1 MNTLIPIGTIN
12 RIDINSKNI
21 NKYDLDDCDSLVIS
35 GPMGSGKTKQI
46 KNLVKKYNNII
57 FVTFRVT
64 LINQLSEI
72 FSEFTKYSE
81 IENKIIDL
89 NLYNKVITTIDSV
102 HRIVGE
108 CDLLIIDE
116 YTYTMTHLV
125 DYVKEREMVYST
137 LIQYLN
143 SKDTKVLAIDALI
156 EEEDIKYLTY
166 FKEKINYINYN
177 YPFHKNKKIYNY
189 QNNLGLFFN
198 KIKEDLN
205 NNKRIVICA
214 NSKTHILFFE
224 ELIKKNFPDKRTFS
238 VTSDNA
244 DNFIIDEWDT
254 SDVILYSPSIT
265 AGISYEKNRF
275 DTCYGFF
282 INISATAEMS
292 IQQLFRVRNLN
303 TNEIHIC
310 THYIGKTDYDLELDK
325 IKDMILK
332 RDKCVIDGLPGI
344 KVNCI
349 KNEIIE
355 DDYFYLFC
363 LVKKRNYISRNKY
376 NNRLMELLK
385 KQGIDNF
392 TNVNGDSKSNINSD
406 YKGFMKIL
414 KDNIYDT
421 IANSEDID
429 YIEADE
435 LRNTKNITKND
446 YYKLKKYTYKDF
458 YMIDNIN
465 KEIIKTFDKKKT
477 IFNNLVE
484 IYANKDNLTSFIN
497 NKINDIHNENANKH
511 NTIRL
516 HINKKYE
523 RLALLLFFIE
533 ECGFVNIFDKN
544 KITVDDNI
552 IINFYKK
559 YEELFNILFNA
570 NKLGVNSLGLKEV
583 LRYMNSRLRT
593 VFGISL
599 KKDNKNNYEIKG
611 LDLWEKYDNIN
622 YYKEEIINRYKIK
635 MEMKENNK
643 ELEDIIK
650 EIMNLN

>member
-1 MNTLIPIGTIN
+1 MNTFIPIGTIN

-570 NKLGVNSLGLKEV
+570 NRLGVNSLGLKEV

>member
-1 MNTLIPIGTIN
+1 
-12 RIDINSKNI
+12 
-21 NKYDLDDCDSLVIS
+21 
-35 GPMGSGKTKQI
+35 
-46 KNLVKKYNNII
+46 
-57 FVTFRVT
+57 
-64 LINQLSEI
+64 
-72 FSEFTKYSE
+72 
-81 IENKIIDL
+81 
-89 NLYNKVITTIDSV
+89 
-102 HRIVGE
+102 
-108 CDLLIIDE
+108 
-116 YTYTMTHLV
+116 
-125 DYVKEREMVYST
+125 
-137 LIQYLN
+137 
-143 SKDTKVLAIDALI
+143 
-156 EEEDIKYLTY
+156 
-166 FKEKINYINYN
+166 
-177 YPFHKNKKIYNY
+177 
-189 QNNLGLFFN
+189 
-198 KIKEDLN
+198 
-205 NNKRIVICA
+205 
-214 NSKTHILFFE
+214 
-224 ELIKKNFPDKRTFS
+224 
-238 VTSDNA
+238 
-244 DNFIIDEWDT
+244 
-254 SDVILYSPSIT
+254 
-265 AGISYEKNRF
+265 
-275 DTCYGFF
+275 
-282 INISATAEMS
+282 MS

-332 RDKCVIDGLPGI
+332 RDKCVINGLPGI

-392 TNVNGDSKSNINSD
+392 TNVNGDSKCNINSD
-406 YKGFMKIL
+406 YKSFMKIL

-435 LRNTKNITKND
+435 LRNTKNITKHD

-458 YMIDNIN
+458 YMIDNID

-497 NKINDIHNENANKH
+497 NRINDIHNENANKH

-544 KITVDDNI
+544 KITVDDEI

-559 YEELFNILFNA
+559 YSELFNILFNA
-570 NKLGVNSLGLKEV
+570 NKLNVNSLGLKEV

-622 YYKEEIINRYKIK
+622 YYKEEIINRYKVK

>member
-1 MNTLIPIGTIN
+1 MNTLIPIGSIN

-21 NKYDLDDCDSLVIS
+21 NKYDLNDCDSLVIS

-143 SKDTKVLAIDALI
+143 NKDTKVLAIDALI

-166 FKEKINYINYN
+166 FKERINYINYN

-198 KIKEDLN
+198 KIKEDLD

-224 ELIKKNFPDKRTFS
+224 ELIKKNFPDKQTFS

-244 DNFIIDEWDT
+244 DDFIIDEWDT
-254 SDVILYSPSIT
+254 ADVILYSPSIT
-265 AGISYEKNRF
+265 AGISYEKIRF

-392 TNVNGDSKSNINSD
+392 INVNGDSKSNINSN
-406 YKGFMKIL
+406 YKSFMKIL

-435 LRNTKNITKND
+435 LRNTKNITKKD
-446 YYKLKKYTYKDF
+446 YYKLKKYTYKDL

-484 IYANKDNLTSFIN
+484 IYTNKDNLTSFIN

-523 RLALLLFFIE
+523 RLALLLFFVQ

-544 KITVDDNI
+544 KIIVNDDI

-559 YEELFNILFNA
+559 YSELFNILFNA
-570 NKLGVNSLGLKEV
+570 NKLGVKSLDLKEV

-622 YYKEEIINRYKIK
+622 YYKEEIINRYKMK
-635 MEMKENNK
+635 MEINENSK